1 MPNPAAQTT
10 SRKALAVKHLD
21 GEPLTRADLQHD
33 LLNHIFANNQV
44 VFTDPYRTIHGD
56 PPRTLVTFR
65 DLYINC
71 LLHSPRCSKASRE
84 KIMESPDFGDEFA
97 KMSLLSNVG
106 RINTTMAFFPEMR
119 TALRTYHPVPSLQKT
134 SGNLQDAPRI
144 KNILKSCYLD
154 TEPQG
159 SLLSP
164 ADVQARSRSG
174 QVPPTSIVNLIF
186 TFSIHAGAIART
198 HFGPN
203 ANLDFLDFFT
213 PVPVSSA
220 SRARAFL
227 WLCFHYHEHGLLNPF
242 ANDNASAPDQIP
254 PLVMLSEQQA
264 FQENVDPPDER
275 AWGESMTEQRRIFM
289 AKKAKEDDGESMD
302 EGEQPKGRGRGAS
315 RGRSRGRRR
324 LKNIPEPSSTAGSSK
339 DKEREREVS
348 PAESFISLPPMLQ
361 DAPEGSHH
369 YSPEPYRPPQVPLWA
384 DRPPRLPSS
393 SLPPPPIN
401 RPRERLPSPSLP
413 PPSRTE
419 RLPSIPDLFSDIRD
433 PRHFADPYPRR
444 QSSPGPPP
452 NNLYAFQS
460 GAPRPQPV
468 PGPSLPPP
476 RSMYTYAS
484 RYSPAYDRPPPP
496 PTPPVP
502 HYPEGQH
509 SMLDQAWHVV
519 MTTDPLADSDEE
531 VIDENAR
538 LDYILRLRIISR
550 LRGKEPTPEPES
562 IPQIVPFPI
571 IHTHTHVNAHS
582 ASI

>member
-1 MPNPAAQTT
+1 
-10 SRKALAVKHLD
+10 
-21 GEPLTRADLQHD
+21 
-33 LLNHIFANNQV
+33 
-44 VFTDPYRTIHGD
+44 
-56 PPRTLVTFR
+56 
-65 DLYINC
+65 
-71 LLHSPRCSKASRE
+71 
-84 KIMESPDFGDEFA
+84 
-97 KMSLLSNVG
+97 
-106 RINTTMAFFPEMR
+106 
-119 TALRTYHPVPSLQKT
+119 
-134 SGNLQDAPRI
+134 
-144 KNILKSCYLD
+144 
-154 TEPQG
+154 
-159 SLLSP
+159 
-164 ADVQARSRSG
+164 
-174 QVPPTSIVNLIF
+174 
-186 TFSIHAGAIART
+186 
-198 HFGPN
+198 
-203 ANLDFLDFFT
+203 
-213 PVPVSSA
+213 
-220 SRARAFL
+220 
-227 WLCFHYHEHGLLNPF
+227 
-242 ANDNASAPDQIP
+242 
-254 PLVMLSEQQA
+254 
-264 FQENVDPPDER
+264 
-275 AWGESMTEQRRIFM
+275 M

-361 DAPEGSHH
+361 DAPEGSSLCRTVVPHNPTRLVVGSHH

-452 NNLYAFQS
+452 SNGGRPTRTRPRTHTYPDQLPLPPISNNLYAFQS

-509 SMLDQAWHVV
+509 SMLDRMHQSTSVLRDHY
-519 MTTDPLADSDEE
+519 SDKS
-531 VIDENAR
+531 VDRGMAR
-538 LDYILRLRIISR
+538 RDDHR
-550 LRGKEPTPEPES
+550 
-562 IPQIVPFPI
+562 PFG
-571 IHTHTHVNAHS
+571 
-582 ASI
+582 